1 MKLYSALKSGMVYQ
15 QSGFM
20 LPKGTKPGFGNAV
33 FLLSPS
39 RSLGYKLLTDSFLNY
54 RTGLYKSCMID
65 FIYKEKVGA
74 KNYVKNNTGNFKQEF
89 NEIPFPSSIT
99 MVTNGNKVSMLK
111 RKINLLVNL
120 GEWQDIY
127 FQHCVMK
134 SVKAI
139 CENYITFIERRLNGE
154 ELLDSYN
161 KIIYIDVDQWISEN
175 KKLGLSRKSL
185 TNPVSIFLVTLY
197 KFPELFNALLKGV
210 DFVFVSSSG
219 NSVMKIESADINQK
233 NYVRLKQKILSL
245 IGNACINESEMD
257 ETSVLNDEVEDEKS
271 IDDMSTDELVNK
283 VTNHEMTK
291 QKALIK
297 DKILATLSKN
307 LMGDVDDITPEDDE
321 DDFESESGDIVTDDD
336 DINEAKNIASK
347 FLDEHPELLDENLQD
362 EAINKITQLV
372 KKSCYVKAFKPKY
385 TDEQLEEIKRLTDI
399 QLSVIGDL
407 DQEIVDMKTKII
419 DVSDYSNV
427 VTTNNTNLTHSKFV
441 NFDKSYNEKKLQ
453 KDIDNA
459 VGQLANANTKVFITD
474 KKETDTSTP
483 TDLKKTLEYTL
494 QDENGNKMKVK
505 FDIPVIIDDHYMM
518 LRGNKKVIQHM
529 FVLKPLVKTA
539 KDSVQIVTNY
549 QKMFIKRKGSMD
561 LKSNALLKFLT
572 KYKQEYSVV
581 KGNGV
586 AINSEYNTTLE
597 YDFIAKKIIEFTI
610 NENRFILDITR
621 LKETMD
627 EEKIKY
633 DSIDLSKNILIG
645 IDMVK
650 KKPIY
655 FGKDESFIDK
665 IISYLDDNAQYEI
678 RKVGAKSNGGRLLMY
693 SKSTILNAD
702 IPLVLLLMYYE
713 GFETV
718 MKKANIEYE
727 IIPKVEGDYPDVD
740 LFEYGLIPM
749 EDGYIKWKRYPSE
762 NSLLMNGFNVLP
774 THLYSTQDLES
785 QDMFMYLLTNFF
797 SYANQSYNL
806 DQYYDFM
813 IDSVTK
819 EVLTDLHLPTDLVS
833 LCILANKMLKIQDF
847 IPINDMRNM
856 RLRSNEVIQYHV
868 YKAITAAYGRYR
880 KTQHRKK
887 IEPITVK
894 QDAVIK
900 SLLKQPASVMTDAS
914 SLNPVFEL
922 SSLRK
927 VSYKGEVGTNVD
939 KVFNLKVR
947 SYNESMLGVAAITS
961 SNDGGVGI
969 NRQLSLEPNITSTRG
984 YIDVAGEKNV
994 EELTSANLLAP
1005 SELLTPLGVQHDDPA
1020 RTAMTY
1026 KQSIA
1031 MVLVEDSDPVL
1042 LGNGA
1047 EKVVPYHI
1055 SSEFSIVAEDDG
1067 VVVDKQG
1074 DLIVIKYNNGKYRTI
1089 DTSLK
1094 INKNSSSGFYIE
1106 SKMTCNLKVGDKVV
1120 KNEVVAWDDKAFKKS
1135 GNEKDV
1141 AMRLGPL
1148 VKVAVIPEW
1157 DIYED
1162 SAPVTHAA
1170 SERMATKMV
1179 MPVTVVLNKDAH
1191 VSKMIALNDHVNAGD
1206 TLIVYDDFDLD
1217 DDVKALISS
1226 LREGEREGIIESN
1239 ATTKKTHYTG
1249 EVVDIDIVST
1259 VELDELSESLRVIV
1273 SNHWDMLNKKEAVL
1287 DKYSN
1292 SNDLKCYKSGN
1303 LLTNTAGPIKPD
1315 LQGKVKGNKVDQG
1328 VIITFYI
1335 SFKDYLARGDK
1346 LASQFALKGITSH
1359 VINKGLEPYSE
1370 FRPDEDIDLIVAPL
1384 SISARKTP
1392 SIFLAMFGNKLL
1404 IEAKRH
1410 LKDYWFEN

>member
-1 MKLYSALKSGMVYQ
+1 MKLYNALKSGMVYQ
-15 QSGFM
+15 QDGFT
-20 LPKGTKPGFGNAV
+20 LPKGDRPGFGNAV
-33 FLLSPS
+33 FLVPPIRLF
-39 RSLGYKLLTDSFLNY
+39 GYETLTDSFLNY
-54 RTGLYKSCMID
+54 KTGLYKTYMID
-65 FIYKEKVGA
+65 FIYKEKVGI
-74 KNYVKNNTGNFKQEF
+74 KKYVKNNTGNFKQEF
-89 NEIPFPSSIT
+89 NEMTFPST
-99 MVTNGNKVSMLK
+99 LNMVTNGNRVTLLK
-111 RKINLLVNL
+111 RNLNLIVNL
-120 GEWQDIY
+120 GEWHDIY
-127 FQHCVMK
+127 FQHCIMS
-134 SVKAI
+134 SVGII
-139 CENYITFIERRLNGE
+139 CENYFKFLKKRLNE
-154 ELLDSYN
+154 EESLKDY
-161 KIIYIDVDQWISEN
+161 KKMIYIDVDQWITE
-175 KKLGLSRKSL
+175 KHKLGLSRKSL
-185 TNPVSIFLVTLY
+185 TNPISIFLVTLY
-197 KFPELFNALLKGV
+197 KFPELFDTVKGV
-210 DFVFVSSSG
+210 DFIFVSSSG
-219 NSVMKIESADINQK
+219 KAVMKIESSDCIKK

-245 IGNACINESEMD
+245 INKACINEFEMD
-257 ETSVLNDEVEDEKS
+257 ETSVLDSESGTTKD
-271 IDDMSTDELVNK
+271 IDDMTTNELVNK
-283 VTNHEMTK
+283 VTGSESTDKKDNLK
-291 QKALIK
+291 DRIIAAL
-297 DKILATLSKN
+297 TKN
-307 LMGDVDDITPEDDE
+307 LMGDVEDITPEDEDE
-321 DDFESESGDIVTDDD
+321 FLEEDIITDDD
-336 DINEAKNIASK
+336 DINEAKNVASK

-362 EAINKITQLV
+362 EALNQVTQAV
-372 KKSCYVKAFKPKY
+372 KKACYVKEFRPKY
-385 TDEQLEEIKRLTDI
+385 TDEQLAEIQRLTDI
-399 QLSVIGDL
+399 QHNTIGDL
-407 DQEIVDMKTKII
+407 DQEIADMKSKII

-427 VTTNNTNLTHSKFV
+427 VTTNNTNLTQSKFV
-441 NFDKSYNEKKLQ
+441 NFDKAYNEKKMQ

-459 VGQLANANTKVFITD
+459 VGQLANAGTKVFVID
-474 KKETDTSTP
+474 KKEKDSSTP

-494 QDENGNKMKVK
+494 QDENGNTMKIK
-505 FDIPVIIDDHYMM
+505 FDIPIIIDDHYMM

-529 FVLKPLVKTA
+529 FILKPLVKTA

-561 LKSNALLKFLT
+561 LKSNALFRFLN
-572 KYKQEYSVV
+572 KNKQEYSVV

-586 AINSEYNTTLE
+586 AINSEYKTSLE
-597 YDFIAKKIIEFTI
+597 YDSIAKKIIDFTI
-610 NENRFILDITR
+610 NENRFILDITK
-621 LKETMD
+621 LKEELD
-627 EEKIKY
+627 AEKIKY
-633 DSIDLSKNILIG
+633 SSIDLDKNILIG
-645 IDMVK
+645 IDTIK

-655 FGKDESFIDK
+655 VSRDESFVDK
-665 IISYLDDNAQYEI
+665 IISYLDDDEQYEI
-678 RKVGAKSNGGRLLMY
+678 RKIGAKANGGKLLMY

-727 IIPKVEGDYPDVD
+727 ILPKVEGDYPDVD

-762 NSLLMNGFNVLP
+762 NSLLMNGFNSLP

-797 SYANQSYNL
+797 AYANQSYNL

-819 EVLTDLHLPTDLVS
+819 EILTDLHLPTDLVS
-833 LCILANKMLKIQDF
+833 LCILANKMLKTTDF
-847 IPINDMRNM
+847 LPINDMRNM

-880 KTQHRKK
+880 KSQHKKK
-887 IEPITVK
+887 IDPIMVK

-922 SSLRK
+922 STLRK

-939 KVFNLKVR
+939 DVFNLKVR

-969 NRQLSLEPNITSTRG
+969 NRQLTLEPNITSTRG
-984 YIDVAGEKNV
+984 YIDVAGEKYV
-994 EELTSANLLAP
+994 EDLNAANLLSP

-1074 DLIVIKYNNGKYRTI
+1074 DLVVIKYNNGKYRTI

-1106 SKMTCNLKVGDKVV
+1106 TQLSCNLKVGDKVV
-1120 KNEVVAWDDKAFKKS
+1120 KNEVVAWDNKAFKKNS
-1135 GNEKDV
+1135 GEKDV
-1141 AMRLGPL
+1141 SMRLGPL
-1148 VKVAVIPEW
+1148 IKVAIVPEW

-1179 MPVTVVLNKDAH
+1179 MPVTVVLDKDAH
-1191 VSKMIALNDHVNAGD
+1191 VSKMVNLNDHVNAGD

-1217 DDVKALISS
+1217 EDVKSLIAS
-1226 LREGEREGIIESN
+1226 LREEERESIIETN
-1239 ATTKKTHYTG
+1239 ATTKKTRYTG
-1249 EVVDIDIVST
+1249 DVVDIDIVST
-1259 VELDELSESLRVIV
+1259 VELDELSESLRKIV
-1273 SNHWDMLNKKEAVL
+1273 SDYWDTLNKKEAIL

-1292 SNDLKCYKSGN
+1292 SGDLKCYKSGN
-1303 LLTNTAGPIKPD
+1303 VLTNVAGPIKPD

-1346 LASQFALKGITSH
+1346 LASQFALKSITSH
-1359 VINKGLEPYSE
+1359 VIDEGLEPYSE
-1370 FRPDEDIDLIVAPL
+1370 FRPDENVDLIVAPL

-1410 LKDYWFEN
+1410 LKDYWFNN

>member
-1 MKLYSALKSGMVYQ
+1 MKLYNALKSGMVYQ
-15 QSGFM
+15 QDGFM
-20 LPKGTKPGFGNAV
+20 LPKGEKPGFGNVV

-39 RSLGYKLLTDSFLNY
+39 RLFGYKTLINSFLNY
-54 RTGLYKSCMID
+54 KTGLYKTYMID
-65 FIYKEKVGA
+65 FIYKERIGV

-89 NEIPFPSSIT
+89 NEMTFPVTLNMI
-99 MVTNGNKVSMLK
+99 TNGNRVTLLK
-111 RKINLLVNL
+111 RHLNLIVNL

-134 SVKAI
+134 STNSI
-139 CENYITFIERRLNGE
+139 CQNYISFLNKRLNDE
-154 ELLDSYN
+154 EALHSY
-161 KIIYIDVDQWISEN
+161 KKMIYIDVDQWINED

-185 TNPVSIFLVTLY
+185 TNPISIFLVTLY
-197 KFPELFNALLKGV
+197 KFPELFDTLKDI
-210 DFVFVSSSG
+210 DFIFVSPSG
-219 NSVMKIESADINQK
+219 NSVMKIESSDITKK
-233 NYVRLKQKILSL
+233 NYIRLKQKILSL
-245 IGNACINESEMD
+245 ISKSCINELEMD
-257 ETSVLNDEVEDEKS
+257 EDNVLDSESKD
-271 IDDMSTDELVNK
+271 IDDMTTDEIVNK
-283 VTNHEMTK
+283 LSEPHQSDKGES
-291 QKALIK
+291 IK
-297 DKILATLSKN
+297 DKILSILTRN
-307 LMGDVDDITPEDDE
+307 LMGGVEDITPEEEEE
-321 DDFESESGDIVTDDD
+321 DGYFLEEDIITDDD
-336 DINEAKNIASK
+336 DINEAKNVASK
-347 FLDEHPELLDENLQD
+347 FLDEHPELLDENLQE
-362 EAINKITQLV
+362 EAVRQVTREV
-372 KKSCYVKAFKPKY
+372 KKVCYVKEFKPKY
-385 TDEQLEEIKRLTDI
+385 TDEQLAEIQRLTDI
-399 QLSVIGDL
+399 QHNVIGDL
-407 DQEIVDMKTKII
+407 DQEISDMKSKII
-419 DVSDYSNV
+419 DVSDFSNV
-427 VTTNNTNLTHSKFV
+427 VTTNNTNLTQSKFA
-441 NFDKSYNEKKLQ
+441 NFDKSYNEKKMQ

-459 VGQLANANTKVFITD
+459 VGQLANANTKVFIID
-474 KKETDTSTP
+474 KKEKDTSTP

-494 QDENGNKMKVK
+494 QDEKGNTMKIK
-505 FDIPVIIDDHYMM
+505 FDVPVIIDDHYMM
-518 LRGNKKVIQHM
+518 IRGNKKVIQHM
-529 FVLKPLVKTA
+529 FILKPLVKTA

-561 LKSNALLKFLT
+561 LKSNALFRFLT
-572 KYKQEYSVV
+572 KNKQEYSVV

-586 AINSEYNTTLE
+586 AINSEYKTSLE
-597 YDFIAKKIIEFTI
+597 YDAIAKKIIDFTI
-610 NENRFILDITR
+610 NENRFILDITK
-621 LKETMD
+621 LKEELD
-627 EEKIKY
+627 AEKINY
-633 DSIDLSKNILIG
+633 SSIDLDKNILIG
-645 IDMVK
+645 IDTIK
-650 KKPIY
+650 KKLIY
-655 FGKDESFIDK
+655 VSREESFVDK
-665 IISYLDDNAQYEI
+665 VMSYLDDDEQYTI
-678 RKVGAKSNGGRLLMY
+678 RKLGEKSNGGKLLMY
-693 SKSTILNAD
+693 SKSTILNSD

-727 IIPKVEGDYPDVD
+727 IIPKVEDDYPDVD

-762 NSLLMNGFNVLP
+762 NSLLMNGFNSLP
-774 THLYSTQDLES
+774 IHLYSTEDLNS

-797 SYANQSYNL
+797 AYANQSYNL

-819 EVLTDLHLPTDLVS
+819 EILTDLHLPTDLVS
-833 LCILANKMLKIQDF
+833 LCILANKMLKTTDF
-847 IPINDMRNM
+847 LPINDMRNM

-880 KTQHRKK
+880 KSQHKKK
-887 IEPITVK
+887 IDPIMVK

-939 KVFNLKVR
+939 DVFNLKVR
-947 SYNESMLGVAAITS
+947 GYNESMLGVAAITS
-961 SNDGGVGI
+961 ANDGGVGI

-994 EELTSANLLAP
+994 EDLNAANLLSP
-1005 SELLTPLGVQHDDPA
+1005 SELLTPLGMQHDDPA

-1047 EKVVPYHI
+1047 EKVVPYHT

-1067 VVVDKQG
+1067 EVVDKQG

-1106 SKMTCNLKVGDKVV
+1106 TQLSCNLNVGDKVV
-1120 KNEVVAWDDKAFKKS
+1120 KNEVVAWDNKAFKKNS
-1135 GNEKDV
+1135 NQKDV
-1141 AMRLGPL
+1141 SMRLGPL

-1179 MPVTVVLNKDAH
+1179 MPVTVVLDKDAH
-1191 VSKMIALNDHVNAGD
+1191 VSKMVQLNEHVNAGD

-1217 DDVKALISS
+1217 EDVKALISS
-1226 LREGEREGIIESN
+1226 LREEEREGIIETN
-1239 ATTKKTHYTG
+1239 ATTKKTKYTG
-1249 EVVDIDIVST
+1249 DVVDIDIVST
-1259 VELDELSESLRVIV
+1259 VELDELSDSLRSIV
-1273 SNHWDMLNKKEAVL
+1273 SEYWDSLNKKEAVL
-1287 DKYSN
+1287 NKYSN
-1292 SNDLKCYKSGN
+1292 SDDLKCYKSGN
-1303 LLTNTAGPIKPD
+1303 LLTSISGPIKPD
-1315 LQGKVKGNKVDQG
+1315 QHGKVRGQKVDHG

-1359 VINKGLEPYSE
+1359 VIDEGLEPYSE
-1370 FRPDEDIDLIVAPL
+1370 FRPDENVDLIVAPL

-1392 SIFLAMFGNKLL
+1392 SVFLAMFGNKIL

-1410 LKDYWFEN
+1410 LKDYWFNN